1 MRFRAGEK
9 DVVIFS
15 AVATGGSSRFVD
27 NVRRLNVA
35 FTRSRMKL
43 IVVANAN
50 APWSGLM
57 KEYIEYTKSLNSYFN
72 ESIMRKSRY

>member
-1 MRFRAGEK
+1 
-9 DVVIFS
+9 
-15 AVATGGSSRFVD
+15 VD

-50 APWSGLM
+50 TSWSGLM

-72 ESIMRKSRY
+72 ESIMGKSRY